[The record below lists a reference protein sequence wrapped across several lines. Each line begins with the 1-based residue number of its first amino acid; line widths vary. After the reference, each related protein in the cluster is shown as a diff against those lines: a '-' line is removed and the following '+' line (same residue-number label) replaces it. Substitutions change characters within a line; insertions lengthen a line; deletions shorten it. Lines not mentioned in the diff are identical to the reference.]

1 MPVMFLKARM
11 DLLTCFADHL
21 VRWQWIVWRFSVHL
35 WCFTCL
41 TPHNYFALQV
51 IPPKHAVYII
61 MGANIGTTV
70 TNTIVSLAQ
79 AGNRNEFRRAFGGA
93 VVHDMFNWLA
103 VAVFLPL
110 EVITGRFIYM
120 WVNLGYHRSVR
131 WRLAPP
137 SPHPPCMIWTC
148 IP

>member
-1 MPVMFLKARM
+1 
-11 DLLTCFADHL
+11 
-21 VRWQWIVWRFSVHL
+21 
-35 WCFTCL
+35 
-41 TPHNYFALQV
+41 
-51 IPPKHAVYII
+51 

-120 WVNLGYHRSVR
+120 
-131 WRLAPP
+131 
-137 SPHPPCMIWTC
+137 
-148 IP
+148 